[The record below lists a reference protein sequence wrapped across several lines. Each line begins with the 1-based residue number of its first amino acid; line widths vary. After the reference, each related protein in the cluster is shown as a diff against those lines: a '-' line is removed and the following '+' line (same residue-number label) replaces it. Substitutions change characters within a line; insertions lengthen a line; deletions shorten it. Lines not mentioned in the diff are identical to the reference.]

1 MPEFIEDGDAS
12 LDERAAIRRRLD
24 AARPAIEERYAE
36 RVLHIGDCPRDGGL
50 GNCKLCGGLRHASG
64 LRHSKKNVQLMQL
77 EVAHAVI
84 ALHDCDPYGL
94 VIWTSKDSNS
104 STRPECTILRL
115 GIALRAVG
123 ISFADRKEEEGLNE
137 HHH

>member
-1 MPEFIEDGDAS
+1 EEGRGKGVVHVGDW
-12 LDERAAIRRRLD
+12 R
-24 AARPAIEERYAE
+24 
-36 RVLHIGDCPRDGGL
+36 GDGGL
-50 GNCKLCGGLRHASG
+50 GNWKPCGGLRHASG
-64 LRHSKKNVQLMQL
+64 LRHSEQNVQLMEL
-77 EVAHAVI
+77 ESVHAVV

-115 GIALRAVG
+115 GIALRAVE